1 MSISNVN
8 LKKQFSDFFFG
19 RSKYAS
25 VTQED
30 IDGKTKKCE
39 ALFEQLHLCVQ
50 KHGWNDNHCQ
60 VTVKPKYDRC
70 IIKRVSAPPSL
81 RKLRVGQNE
90 ERVHGEVGSRVSYKL
105 V

>member
-19 RSKYAS
+19 PSKFAS

-39 ALFEQLHLCVQ
+39 ALFE
-50 KHGWNDNHCQ
+50 
-60 VTVKPKYDRC
+60 
-70 IIKRVSAPPSL
+70 
-81 RKLRVGQNE
+81 
-90 ERVHGEVGSRVSYKL
+90 
-105 V
+105 